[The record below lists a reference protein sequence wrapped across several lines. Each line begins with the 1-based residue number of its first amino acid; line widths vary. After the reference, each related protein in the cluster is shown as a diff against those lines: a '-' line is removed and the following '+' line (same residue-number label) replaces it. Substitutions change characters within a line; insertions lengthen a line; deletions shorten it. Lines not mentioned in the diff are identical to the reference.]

1 MRLYAEKSFYLFFMI
16 VADTPSD
23 VVQFGQNSHQSLYS
37 SKQEHRLKIFW
48 KVWVFKEQGRT
59 QNLHFWSNLDLPVL
73 PKDGGNQKIL
83 AVVWKKFQAL
93 GYSNMSKS
101 RIYLLSRFCKR
112 YNYFLHF
119 LCCFWQETG
128 RGHKS

>member
-16 VADTPSD
+16 VADTPPD
-23 VVQFGQNSHQSLYS
+23 VVQFGQNSHQRLYS

-83 AVVWKKFQAL
+83 AVV
-93 GYSNMSKS
+93 
-101 RIYLLSRFCKR
+101 
-112 YNYFLHF
+112 
-119 LCCFWQETG
+119 
-128 RGHKS
+128 